1 MNNVLQN
8 TKQVEGIQTNFGIV
22 VKRHKNK
29 GMTKDYLWDL
39 SLWSDRNRLY
49 LHSFQRPEEFYH
61 IEDKNYFIL
70 IFRSKNDLET
80 E

>member
-39 SLWSDRNRLY
+39 SIWSDRNRLY
-49 LHSFQRPEEFYH
+49 LHKEFCLQRPDH